1 MERGMTMNLKTG
13 REFMEK
19 TKYQY
24 LGQSDQQKELPQPP
38 LTQGAEGK
46 PTIDLPRPESI
57 SVKQI
62 DLTAAI
68 NERKSLRKYADQ
80 ALTMAELSYLLW
92 CTQGVKRVTSRPA
105 TLRTVPS
112 AGSRHPFETYILV
125 NRVEGLQPGVYRFVS
140 EEHKLVVVDLNPEL
154 ADKITHAAYNQPMV
168 KHSAVTFIWVAVA
181 YRSIWRYQER
191 AYRYMHLDAGHV
203 CQNLYL
209 SAEAV
214 DSGVCAIAAFDDDEI
229 NGLLGLD
236 GLEQFV
242 IYLATLGKK

>member
-1 MERGMTMNLKTG
+1 MQNIGQ
-13 REFMEK
+13 EFMEK

-24 LGQSDQQKELPQPP
+24 LGESDQQKQLPQPP
-38 LTQGAEGK
+38 LTQGADGQ

-57 SVKQI
+57 EVQSI

-68 NERKSLRKYADQ
+68 NQRKSVRKYAEQ
-80 ALTMAELSYLLW
+80 PLTLAELSYLLW
-92 CTQGVKRVTSRPA
+92 CTQGVKQVTNRPA

-112 AGSRHPFETYILV
+112 AGSRHPFETYLLV
-125 NRVEGLQPGVYRFVS
+125 NRVEGLQPGLYRFLSV
-140 EEHKLVVVDLNPEL
+140 EHKLVAVDLDDGL
-154 ADKITHAAYNQPMV
+154 ADKITHAACRQAMV
-168 KHSAVTFIWVAVA
+168 KNSAVTFLWVAVA

-191 AYRYMHLDAGHV
+191 SYRYMHLDAGHV

-209 SAEAV
+209 AAEAI

-229 NGLLGLD
+229 NGLLGVD
-236 GLEQFV
+236 GQEQFV